1 MDFVCAAIVVDSG
14 GEFGGDPCSSFFFS
28 DLSLSVIQSHLDC
41 CALSVEPVRICRG
54 IGISFF
60 LSLIGIA
67 RVQRSLS
74 LSVF

>member
-14 GEFGGDPCSSFFFS
+14 GEFGGGPLQFLFFF
-28 DLSLSVIQSHLDC
+28 LISLSVIQSHLDC

-74 LSVF
+74 ISVF